1 MSTDQ
6 RPTRVPPDPA
16 MTLGALLRTA
26 RRRQGDSQRRLADRL
41 CAAARMPTVSRH
53 EVSRW
58 ERGAR
63 LPSAYWLGWLAQVL
77 VVDRAVLE
85 RAAARGR
92 RTAVT
97 RPGAGADPRRAW
109 AWRVVEIH
117 RVTGPAGAV
126 VLCPGPPGTVVG
138 RPDTVAA

>member
-1 MSTDQ
+1 MTADQ
-6 RPTRVPPDPA
+6 RPTPVPPVPA
-16 MTLGALLRTA
+16 TSLGTLLRAA
-26 RRRQGDSQRRLADRL
+26 RRRQGDSQRSLADRL
-41 CAAARMPTVSRH
+41 CATAGMPTVSRH

-77 VVDRAVLE
+77 MVDRAVLE
-85 RAAARGR
+85 RAAARSR
-92 RTAVT
+92 RPTVA
-97 RPGAGADPRRAW
+97 RPSAGADPRRAW

-117 RVTGPAGAV
+117 RVAGPTGAV
-126 VLCPGPPGTVVG
+126 VLRPGPPGTVVG